1 MAGSWETA
9 ESSSGTLTSPMWR
22 AWQKS
27 PRALVRDHRHK
38 AYGRFQAS
46 TSQGGASTSQGG
58 ARQLRKKGLRL
69 THPKEP
75 GLLLM
80 LLLSQRLWL

>member
-9 ESSSGTLTSPMWR
+9 ESSSGTLASPMWR

-27 PRALVRDHRHK
+27 PRALVRDHRHE
-38 AYGRFQAS
+38 AYGRFQ
-46 TSQGGASTSQGG
+46 ASTSQGG

>member
-9 ESSSGTLTSPMWR
+9 ESSSGTLTSPR
-22 AWQKS
+22 WQKS

-38 AYGRFQAS
+38 AYGRFQ
-46 TSQGGASTSQGG
+46 ASTSQGG